1 MAVMEVNDS
10 TFMAQVRNSDVPVLV
25 DFYATWC
32 GPCQM
37 LAPVIEEIARESDGS
52 YKVCKVDVD
61 QAPGLVQQFRIMSVP
76 TLAVIVNG
84 QEARRMVGG
93 RARSRSSPPSGRAQ
107 RTQRNKAGAAP
118 AFAGAA
124 LLRRRKLTGW
134 RRR

>member
-10 TFMAQVRNSDVPVLV
+10 TFMAQVRNNDVPVLV

-37 LAPVIEEIARESDGS
+37 LAPVVEEIAQESDGS

-76 TLAVIVNG
+76 TLAVLVNG
-84 QEARRMVGG
+84 QEVRRLVGG
-93 RARSRSSPPSGRAQ
+93 QSKEQ
-107 RTQRNKAGAAP
+107 IL
-118 AFAGAA
+118 AA
-124 LLRRRKLTGW
+124 LAQQ
-134 RRR
+134 

>member
-1 MAVMEVNDS
+1 MAVIEVNDS
-10 TFMAQVRNSDVPVLV
+10 TFKTEVLHSSVPVLV
-25 DFYATWC
+25 DFFATWC

-37 LAPVIEEIARESDGS
+37 LAPLIDEIAAESDGS

-93 RARSRSSPPSGRAQ
+93 QSKAQ
-107 RTQRNKAGAAP
+107 IL
-118 AFAGAA
+118 AA
-124 LLRRRKLTGW
+124 LRGN
-134 RRR
+134 

>member
-1 MAVMEVNDS
+1 MAVVEVNDS
-10 TFMAQVRNSDVPVLV
+10 NFMAQVQNSDVPVLV

-37 LAPVIEEIARESDGS
+37 LAPTIQQIGDESDGS

-84 QEARRMVGG
+84 KEATRMVGG
-93 RARSRSSPPSGRAQ
+93 QSKEQILEALKAQ
-107 RTQRNKAGAAP
+107 
-118 AFAGAA
+118 
-124 LLRRRKLTGW
+124 
-134 RRR
+134 

>member
-37 LAPVIEEIARESDGS
+37 LAPLIEEIAAESDGS

-76 TLAVIVNG
+76 TLAVLVNG
-84 QEARRMVGG
+84 EEVRRLVGG
-93 RARSRSSPPSGRAQ
+93 QSREQ
-107 RTQRNKAGAAP
+107 IL
-118 AFAGAA
+118 AA
-124 LLRRRKLTGW
+124 LEMEQ
-134 RRR
+134 

>member
-37 LAPVIEEIARESDGS
+37 LAPVVEEIAQESDGS

-76 TLAVIVNG
+76 TLAVLVNG
-84 QEARRMVGG
+84 QEVRRLVGG
-93 RARSRSSPPSGRAQ
+93 QSKEQ
-107 RTQRNKAGAAP
+107 IL
-118 AFAGAA
+118 AA
-124 LLRRRKLTGW
+124 LAQQ
-134 RRR
+134 

>member
-1 MAVMEVNDS
+1 MDVREVGDS
-10 TFMAQVRNSDVPVLV
+10 TFMAQVQNSDVPVLV
-25 DFYATWC
+25 DFFATWC

-84 QEARRMVGG
+84 KEVRRLVGG
-93 RARSRSSPPSGRAQ
+93 QSREQ
-107 RTQRNKAGAAP
+107 IL
-118 AFAGAA
+118 AA
-124 LLRRRKLTGW
+124 LAESDPGKK
-134 RRR
+134 